1 MSNVQFV
8 VRMVRALGV
17 AAADADDV
25 AQEVFVI
32 AHRRRDRFDGG
43 SARGW
48 LYGIARN
55 VARDHRRLARHR
67 EVAAGDGLPERPT
80 EAPADDL
87 ELLRRAVA
95 SLDDH
100 HQDAL
105 LLYDLAECT
114 LAEAAAALGV
124 PAGTLKDRI
133 RRARQDV
140 RAEIERLQGAP

>member
-1 MSNVQFV
+1 MQFV

-17 AAADADDV
+17 AVAVADADDV

-32 AHRRRDRFDGG
+32 AHRRRDHFDGG

-67 EVAAGDGLPERPT
+67 EVAASDALPDRPAET
-80 EAPADDL
+80 PPDDL

-95 SLDDH
+95 TLDDA

-114 LAEAAAALGV
+114 LAEAAAALAV
-124 PAGTLKDRI
+124 PPGTLKDRI

-140 RAEIERLQGAP
+140 RAEIERLEGAT